1 MKSPRRR
8 TASFDVGGRYVFIV
22 QQRTGWASLRFA
34 SRQKARRSALQ
45 LFEHFLRVAV
55 RLHAVPRLLHL
66 SALVHEER
74 RADHALAAAR
84 PVAPCAVRIVGL
96 AVRIAEQREL
106 QLELLLE
113 R

>member
-22 QQRTGWASLRFA
+22 QQRTGWVSFRFA

-45 LFEHFLRVAV
+45 LFEHFLRVAI

-66 SALVHEER
+66 PTLVDQER
-74 RADHALAAAR
+74 RSDHALATSR
-84 PVAPCAVRIVGL
+84 PVSPCAVRVVSF
-96 AVRIAEQREL
+96 AVWIA
-106 QLELLLE
+106 
-113 R
+113 